1 MRAAAHAAMKL
12 ILIYCNN
19 TACLEARWR
28 KVRHSRIS
36 DEAPIR
42 VHLYQRN
49 GHVSGRRHIRNI
61 KLKVSLK

>member
-42 VHLYQRN
+42 VHLYQQNDHSR
-49 GHVSGRRHIRNI
+49 RRHIRNI
-61 KLKVSLK
+61 KLKVTLK